1 MIGEIRVQAADGFY
15 DYEAKYFDENG
26 AALDTSADIPPE
38 LTARLQA
45 LAKRAYA
52 AVDAEGLVRADFFV
66 TDQGA
71 WINEVNTMPGFT
83 QISMYPTLWQE
94 TGMTY
99 PELVGRLI
107 DLALARPVGLR

>member
-1 MIGEIRVQAADGFY
+1 MRDHSDQLRVLARRGQHRVGVLGGIG
-15 DYEAKYFDENG
+15 
-26 AALDTSADIPPE
+26 
-38 LTARLQA
+38 RLHQHSSTHP
-45 LAKRAYA
+45 LGTE
-52 AVDAEGLVRADFFV
+52 DAEGLVRADFFV